1 MNEEHINIQHSGSH
15 IPEDAIFYKN
25 CGCDQHMP
33 MPEKIG
39 TFNMDTQTLSVA
51 ITGEF

>member
-1 MNEEHINIQHSGSH
+1 MNEEHINIQHSGCH

-33 MPEKIG
+33 TPEKIA
-39 TFNMDTQTLSVA
+39 TFNMDTNTLSV
-51 ITGEF
+51 ILNDEL